1 MEYLNGQDCS
11 LLLTATGKQCSS
23 LHVAGQDL
31 GSLLRI
37 QVHGSC
43 AVPLALPALHLA
55 FPLAR
60 VVLVEA
66 RPRLNLKIASGNI
79 EISEQL
85 M

>member
-11 LLLTATGKQCSS
+11 LLLTATGKQSS
-23 LHVAGQDL
+23 SVHVAGQDL

-37 QVHGSC
+37 QVRGSC

-55 FPLAR
+55 FLLAH
-60 VVLVEA
+60 VVSVEA
-66 RPRLNLKIASGNI
+66 HPRSNLKIASGNI
-79 EISEQL
+79 EISERL